1 MLTQTTALI
10 VTVVL
15 AVIAALIVLVSVVR
29 GMKRSLLRG
38 GMSILVAVVSLSI
51 SILLS
56 QLVGKAL
63 VGVVLK
69 LVDPGTVEMVLGA
82 LPSAPEAAEA
92 LIKMLIAPLVIVPI
106 FLVLYLVVGGIVGSV
121 VRRLEEGHSPLARK
135 NMALGA
141 LIGVVCG
148 VLLVVVVMAPLAG
161 YTAMADEIL
170 DAGVLSTVGS
180 DGVVAPI
187 LPEAEQAALEDMLN
201 TPVLSI
207 TRSLGGKVVFN
218 GLTSARVAGERVTLT
233 REVSAICGIVKSG
246 MSVWNQGVE
255 GLDIE
260 QLAALGEQLPTV
272 FENSTLLR
280 VLGAEALSGMSRAW
294 MKGETFLG
302 MERPNFDNAMISVV
316 VDSALGLFRDTT
328 KDTLVDDIRG
338 LTPLI
343 SIAAT
348 ATQLGEGANL
358 TDLMD
363 ALAEHA
369 DSPEIKYLLLN
380 AGVGILAQEL
390 GLYNNKD
397 EIYDEY
403 VEALAVLSVCE
414 LTEEELCEEIKNLN
428 ADYAISMTEEECAS
442 LAASLINNPCLSILD
457 GEEPTLLYPA
467 TGYPTFAPAAATDSP
482 VFTLLNQTNDFSA
495 WLTELFE
502 EVPEAEKEALSWL
515 ASEKKEIP
523 TQLVTGEDLAALTTK
538 EMAAGIGKEQMT
550 ALLTAATQ
558 IMSGTESGEDMT
570 LEDTLEAVGT
580 ALGSMTSSE
589 SGKALVTGL
598 VTGVLQSDKAKDAL
612 GITSAQAT
620 TIANSIKDNGVEN
633 LGQTVKDV
641 NQLMNVVTHLKDGN
655 VSSGEQLSPDDFRTL
670 LMTMNDSSAS
680 LLRSLC
686 TADMLKKTG
695 LPAESAAGVSHLIND
710 LLAELVEARK
720 TWSEDAY
727 QKEADALYRI
737 LLLATGAK
745 NSSGSTFEDRI
756 GMSASQ
762 LIEVIQASELLTTV
776 LPDSIDAL
784 YKDNPDALGLS
795 KKLDEQDRA
804 HLLEMIAEYKKTA
817 DEGGDALLDALAR
830 MLG

>member
-106 FLVLYLVVGGIVGSV
+106 FLVLYLVVGGIVGSI
-121 VRRLEEGHSPLARK
+121 VRRLEEGRSPLARK

-141 LIGVVCG
+141 LIGTVCG

-161 YTAMADEIL
+161 YTAIADKAL
-170 DAGVLSTVGS
+170 DTGVLEMTEEPMLSVQEQE
-180 DGVVAPI
+180 VVRDI
-187 LPEAEQAALEDMLN
+187 LN

-207 TRSLGGKVVFN
+207 TRKLGGQAIFD
-218 GLTSARVAGERVTLT
+218 GLTSAKVAGEKVTLSH
-233 REVSAICGIVKSG
+233 EIGAICQLAKSG
-246 MSVWNQGVE
+246 MPLTEKPVDQYGE
-255 GLDIE
+255 AEFAII
-260 QLAALGEQLPTV
+260 QEQLPLV
-272 FENSTLLR
+272 FENSSLLR

-328 KDTLVDDIRG
+328 KDTLVNDIRG

-482 VFTLLNQTNDFSA
+482 VFTLLNQANDFSA